1 MKIPPPPPGPK
12 NRDIRGREY
21 NPNPGTVVFMIGLAM
36 FIGLVLM
43 LSGCERVKE
52 YRCTAEQVE
61 AMQPQLN
68 LCLQI
73 AQLDY
78 LKRGQCYET
87 AQAAHCELI
96 ADFHRTEIYKTEN

>member
-12 NRDIRGREY
+12 HRDIRGREY
-21 NPNPGTVVFMIGLAM
+21 NPNPGPVVFIIGLAM

-52 YRCTAEQVE
+52 YRCTAEQIKQVT
-61 AMQPQLN
+61 AQMDLCDRIADGN
-68 LCLQI
+68 L
-73 AQLDY
+73 Y
-78 LKRGQCYET
+78 RRRNCYDA

-96 ADFHRTEIYKTEN
+96 ADFHRTEIYKPEN